1 MPTLML
7 EVEPSVVEVTFEGL
21 QLSLDLA
28 DGRLIRI
35 PLDWYPRLLHAT
47 QAERRNWRLLGE
59 GYAVEW
65 PDLDEHIGIEGLL
78 AGRRSAESAQS
89 FDRWLAGRA
98 RAS

>member
-1 MPTLML
+1 MLTLMR
-7 EVEPSVVEVTFEGL
+7 EEEPSVVEVTFEDRH
-21 QLSLDLA
+21 LSLGLA

-35 PLDWYPRLLHAT
+35 PLEWYPRLLHANR
-47 QAERRNWRLLGE
+47 AERRNWRLLGD

-89 FDRWLAGRA
+89 FDRWLAKRP